1 MQQSNCFNEDGFKT
15 ILLDVLT
22 DTRGEES
29 AKIKVENL
37 ASKINNTYPDEE
49 TRNTAR
55 FNYLLGW
62 IESGNESIRAWLSPY
77 HQHNPISKF
86 REP

>member
-1 MQQSNCFNEDGFKT
+1 MRQSNCFNEDGFKS

-22 DTRGEES
+22 STRGEEA

-37 ASKINNTYPDEE
+37 ASKINSAYPDEQ

-62 IESGNESIRAWLSPY
+62 VDSGNESIRHWCM
-77 HQHNPISKF
+77 
-86 REP
+86 

>member
-1 MQQSNCFNEDGFKT
+1 MRIMRQSNCFNEDGFKS

-22 DTRGEES
+22 STRGEEE

-37 ASKINNTYPDEE
+37 ASKINSTYPDEQ

-62 IESGNESIRAWLSPY
+62 VDSGNESIDIGVCSIQRTVD
-77 HQHNPISKF
+77 Q
-86 REP
+86 